1 MKAEI
6 IAVGNEIIT
15 GNTINTNAAYIAKA
29 MLQVG
34 IRVCYHSAVGDYAKD
49 IHNALKI
56 ALERVDVVIF
66 IGGLGPTEDDL
77 TKETVSAFCNKEL
90 ILDQET
96 SKKIEEHFSK
106 RKMEMP
112 TSNYKQALF
121 PEKAYILKND
131 NGTAPGCTF
140 MYDDKYI
147 VLLPGPPKELI
158 PMIEHRLIPYF
169 KNISKDHYYTIDTK
183 LWGIGESLAAKKL
196 AHVLGEYENYSV
208 APYVN
213 NTELIIRTIAH
224 SEDIN
229 EAIEL
234 AEKIKGEIT
243 SCLNEYVIGYNDK
256 SIEDS
261 ILELLD
267 KHQYTIATVESC
279 TGGML
284 ASSLVNCSGISK
296 YFSEG
301 IITYSNEAKMKY
313 VKVSKETLDK
323 YGAVSEQTAKEMAEG
338 IKEVTRSHIG
348 LSTTGIA
355 GPTGATKDKPVGLVY
370 IGIALPDKT
379 HVFELHLTGS
389 RENIRQ
395 ATVRNILYRL
405 YTLLR

>member
-1 MKAEI
+1 MRAEI

-15 GNTINTNAAYIAKA
+15 GNAVNSNAAYIAKA

-34 IRVCYHSAVGDYAKD
+34 IRVCFHSAVGDYAKD

-56 ALERVDVVIF
+56 ALERVDMVIF

-77 TKETVSAFCNKEL
+77 TKETVSTFSNKEL
-90 ILDQET
+90 ILDKDTAE
-96 SKKIEEHFSK
+96 KIEEHFKK
-106 RKMEMP
+106 RGMEMP
-112 TSNYKQALF
+112 KSNYKQALF

-140 MYDDKYI
+140 MYKNKHI
-147 VLLPGPPKELI
+147 VLLPEPPKELI
-158 PMIEHRLIPYF
+158 PMVEQRLIPYF
-169 KNISKDHYYTIDTK
+169 KNISNDHYCTIDTK

-196 AHVLGEYENYSV
+196 AHLLGEYESYSV

-224 SEDIN
+224 SKDKN
-229 EAIEL
+229 EAYQL
-234 AEKIKGEIT
+234 AKKIKKEIA
-243 SCLNEYVIGYNDK
+243 SCLGEYIIGYNDK
-256 SIEDS
+256 SLEDS
-261 ILELLD
+261 ILDLLD
-267 KHQYTIATVESC
+267 KYQYTIATVESC

-284 ASSLVNCSGISK
+284 ASSLVSCSGISK

-301 IITYSNEAKMKY
+301 IITYSNAAKIKY
-313 VKVSKETLDK
+313 AKVNKETLDQ
-323 YGAVSEQTAKEMAEG
+323 YGAVSKQTAKEMAEG
-338 IKEVTRSHIG
+338 IKSVSGAQIG

-370 IGIALPDKT
+370 IGIALPDQT
-379 HVFELHLTGS
+379 HVFELHLSGS

-405 YTLLR
+405 YTLLK